1 MTSNLRRTVDTKAK
15 LKQQDNAVVA
25 SVSPAPDSF
34 NFELWASAV
43 KRQMIASLRKRAR
56 QEQL

>member
-1 MTSNLRRTVDTKAK
+1 MTSNLRRTVDTKAN

-25 SVSPAPDSF
+25 SVSPARDSF
-34 NFELWASAV
+34 NFDLWASAV